1 MKTYVAFIRGINV
14 GGHNK
19 LPMAD
24 LRQTLTSNHFNNV
37 STYIQSGNVLFNSSK
52 DAAILEKEFEQL
64 LLEHFQLDV
73 QVIIRTQ
80 KELKSIL
87 KEFPFP
93 QEQITQSYF
102 VLFKSIPKKEKV
114 DKVKLIELPFDQ
126 FVIIAHTLYL
136 LPEQGYGKSKF
147 NLKRFE
153 RILEVKGTARNYKT
167 ITKLVSLPLK

>member
-93 QEQITQSYF
+93 PEQITQSYF
-102 VLFKSIPKKEKV
+102 VLFKTIPKKEKV

-126 FVIIAHTLYL
+126 FVIKSHTLYL

-153 RILEVKGTARNYKT
+153 KILEVKSTARNYKT